1 MTDRSLFDAIQEA
14 AAEHFAEVLTTDDES
29 DDADLI
35 ALRAMLS
42 KAAFDRGRAII
53 ENESRTASFRLKRC
67 QFLLDFPDPIAAR
80 LLREPAG
87 LEGPEVAVDRLPALL
102 DAFLDSTKLA
112 LVLRVNDPSGRL
124 EGRKNG
130 TAARGWQ
137 AFVLVQ
143 AEVGRSAEVAGAV
156 GQGAV
161 HVMEQP
167 VESANGW
174 LATPGDRRRSPF
186 CVRFAHRQKARGDP
200 SSGRL
205 VAAA

>member
-1 MTDRSLFDAIQEA
+1 
-14 AAEHFAEVLTTDDES
+14 V
-29 DDADLI
+29 
-35 ALRAMLS
+35 MLS

-112 LVLRVNDPSGRL
+112 LVLRVNGKD
-124 EGRKNG
+124 G

-143 AEVGRSAEVAGAV
+143 AEVG
-156 GQGAV
+156 
-161 HVMEQP
+161 
-167 VESANGW
+167 
-174 LATPGDRRRSPF
+174 DRRRLQARWAKVQCTLWSSLSRARTAGSQLPATVVAHLF
-186 CVRFAHRQKARGDP
+186 CVRFAHRQNARGDP
-200 SSGRL
+200 SIWSTRRCCLGRAREVFL
-205 VAAA
+205 